1 MNLQDQVTSLEL
13 SKRLKELGVK
23 QNSLFHWFSN
33 KRDNVQCWDIM
44 YSTYDDIPDRYSA
57 FTSSELGEMIPAILQ
72 PDTPSKSDLKFDSCK
87 DIDNR
92 WMVSYFYNLNLPA
105 AICIIAD
112 TEANARAKM
121 IIYLIENK
129 LMELPNE

>member
-23 QNSLFHWFSN
+23 QDSLFHWFSSQRKN
-33 KRDNVQCWDIM
+33 IQCWGVM

-57 FTSSELGEMIPAILQ
+57 FTSSELGEMIPTILQ
-72 PDTPSKSDLKFDSCK
+72 PDTPSKSDFKFDSCK
-87 DIDNR
+87 VDNENR
-92 WMVSYFYNLNLPA
+92 WMVAYFYDFYRPPKMMFIEN
-105 AICIIAD
+105 

-121 IIYLIENK
+121 IIYLLENK
-129 LMELPNE
+129 LMELP